1 MILLREIFNNIRC
14 AEDDIKLNRKIIDTI
29 LIFIFGIIMGIF
41 SKWLDNLSI
50 DNNIWWQNIIE
61 KIDLGNFFSG
71 LSIWL
76 FIGITISIFSK
87 TPLRASLNVFLFFIG
102 MTVSYHFYTI
112 IFSGFNPENYMM
124 IWYGITLISPI
135 LAYICWYTKSE
146 NIISMIISSIILFI
160 MFSFCFSIGQWYF
173 DFKSILDLIIFVGT
187 CIVLY
192 VKPKNMIISIIIGLI
207 LSFFIRIPFFN

>member
-1 MILLREIFNNIRC
+1 MKEILDKIRTPNKEEKFKNKIINTVLILL
-14 AEDDIKLNRKIIDTI
+14 L
-29 LIFIFGIIMGIF
+29 GIILGVF
-41 SKWLDNLSI
+41 SKWLDNLAI
-50 DNNIWWQNIIE
+50 DNNIWWQSIIE
-61 KIDLGNFFSG
+61 KIDLRNFFSNI
-71 LSIWL
+71 SVWL
-76 FIGITISIFSK
+76 FIAITISIFSK

-102 MTVSYHFYTI
+102 MTVSYHLYTI
-112 IFSGFNPENYMM
+112 IFSGFNPYNYMM

-173 DFKSILDLIIFVGT
+173 YFKSILDLIIFVGT
-187 CIVLY
+187 CIILY

-207 LSFFIRIPFFN
+207 LSFFIRIPFFI

>member
-1 MILLREIFNNIRC
+1 MKEMLDKIRTPNKEEKLKNKIINTVLILL
-14 AEDDIKLNRKIIDTI
+14 L
-29 LIFIFGIIMGIF
+29 GIILGVF
-41 SKWLDNLSI
+41 SKWLDNLAI
-50 DNNIWWQNIIE
+50 DNNIWWQSIIE
-61 KIDLGNFFSG
+61 KIDLRNFFSNI
-71 LSIWL
+71 SIWL
-76 FIGITISIFSK
+76 FIAITISIFSK

-102 MTVSYHFYTI
+102 MTVSYHLYTI
-112 IFSGFNPENYMM
+112 IFSGFNPNNYMM

-173 DFKSILDLIIFVGT
+173 YFKSILDLIIFVGT
-187 CIVLY
+187 CIILY

-207 LSFFIRIPFFN
+207 LSFFIRIPFFI

>member
-1 MILLREIFNNIRC
+1 MKEMLDKIRTPNKEEKLKNKIINTFLILL
-14 AEDDIKLNRKIIDTI
+14 L
-29 LIFIFGIIMGIF
+29 GIILGVF

-61 KIDLGNFFSG
+61 KIDLGNFFSDI
-71 LSIWL
+71 SIWL
-76 FIGITISIFSK
+76 FIAITISIFSK

-102 MTVSYHFYTI
+102 MTVSYHLYTI
-112 IFSGFNPENYMM
+112 IFSRFNPNNYMM

-135 LAYICWYTKSE
+135 LAYICWYAKSE

-173 DFKSILDLIIFVGT
+173 YFKSILDLIIFVGT

-192 VKPKNMIISIIIGLI
+192 AKPQNMIISIIMGMI
-207 LSFFIRIPFFN
+207 LSFFIKIPFFK

>member
-1 MILLREIFNNIRC
+1 MKEILDKIRTPNKEEKLKNKIINTVLILL
-14 AEDDIKLNRKIIDTI
+14 L
-29 LIFIFGIIMGIF
+29 GIILGVF
-41 SKWLDNLSI
+41 SKWLDNLAI
-50 DNNIWWQNIIE
+50 DNNIWWQSIIE
-61 KIDLGNFFSG
+61 KIDLRNFFSNI
-71 LSIWL
+71 SIWL
-76 FIGITISIFSK
+76 FIAITISIFSK

-102 MTVSYHFYTI
+102 MTVSYHLYTI
-112 IFSGFNPENYMM
+112 IFSGFNPNNYMM

-192 VKPKNMIISIIIGLI
+192 IKPKIMIISIVIGLI
-207 LSFFIRIPFFN
+207 LSFFIRIPFFI

>member
-1 MILLREIFNNIRC
+1 MKEILDKIRTPNKEEKLKNKIINTVLILL
-14 AEDDIKLNRKIIDTI
+14 L
-29 LIFIFGIIMGIF
+29 GIILGVF
-41 SKWLDNLSI
+41 SKWLDNLAI
-50 DNNIWWQNIIE
+50 DNNIWWQSIIE
-61 KIDLGNFFSG
+61 KIDLRNFFSNI
-71 LSIWL
+71 SIWL
-76 FIGITISIFSK
+76 FIAITISIFSK

-102 MTVSYHFYTI
+102 MTVSYHLYTI
-112 IFSGFNPENYMM
+112 IFSGFNPNNYMM

-207 LSFFIRIPFFN
+207 LSFFIRIPFFI

>member
-1 MILLREIFNNIRC
+1 MKEMLDKIRTPNKEEKLKNKIINTVLILL
-14 AEDDIKLNRKIIDTI
+14 L
-29 LIFIFGIIMGIF
+29 GIILGVF
-41 SKWLDNLSI
+41 SKWLDNLAI
-50 DNNIWWQNIIE
+50 DNNIWWQSIIE
-61 KIDLGNFFSG
+61 KIDLRNFFSNI
-71 LSIWL
+71 SIWL
-76 FIGITISIFSK
+76 FIAITISIFSK

-102 MTVSYHFYTI
+102 MTVSYHLYTI
-112 IFSGFNPENYMM
+112 IFGGFNPSNYMM

-146 NIISMIISSIILFI
+146 NIISIIISSIILFI

-173 DFKSILDLIIFVGT
+173 GFKSILDLIIFVGT

-207 LSFFIRIPFFN
+207 LSFFIRIPFFI